1 MTTSNHRPYT
11 YPANRIDLAP
21 KKSGRDGGVKYTDW
35 AIGDFIRKARAK
47 PWFDNTLFVFV
58 ADHTHNGRG
67 KTELPI
73 ENYHIP
79 MVIYAPAHIQPA
91 HVDAIARRSTS
102 RRRSWACSGSPTES
116 QFFGYDAMKVP
127 PGKGRAFMSNYQTVG
142 LYKDGAIVELR
153 PKGDVRVIRAEGRG
167 PAPDKSAS
175 EALTDEAIAF
185 YQVASRAFHNGEL
198 RAPLSEPQP
207 RASR

>member
-1 MTTSNHRPYT
+1 M
-11 YPANRIDLAP
+11 
-21 KKSGRDGGVKYTDW
+21 KYTDW
-35 AIGDFIRKARAK
+35 AIGDFVRKAREK

-73 ENYHIP
+73 ENYHNP
-79 MVIYAPAHIQPA
+79 MVIYAPSHIQPA
-91 HVDAIARRSTS
+91 HVDAIASQIDILRRFSPCSVS
-102 RRRSWACSGSPTES
+102 RTNPSSSLRRHEGA
-116 QFFGYDAMKVP
+116 A
-127 PGKGRAFMSNYQTVG
+127 GKGRAFMSNYQTVG

-185 YQVASRAFHNGEL
+185 YQVSSRAFHNGEL
-198 RAPLSEPQP
+198 RAPLCDLRP